1 MAGSFK
7 VRARFLLWFYLRR
20 RRSLLL
26 ENKLSLGVAGGVEGV
41 GGVDSY

>member
-20 RRSLLL
+20 RRRSRLLL
-26 ENKLSLGVAGGVEGV
+26 ALAATVMASAKPAA
-41 GGVDSY
+41 